1 MAGAEQNKP
10 WETSM
15 SKITTRARR
24 ANRLGLFPILA
35 GLALAV
41 GTTAQ
46 AGEFQKGE
54 ARFGGPTWPGATMK
68 SEVAMQVLNALGYD
82 TSYKQVSY
90 TVAVNGVASKDLD
103 VYVAGWKP
111 AHYNVIQPLIDK
123 GEVEDLVANVSN
135 AKFGMAVPSYAYEA
149 GVKTLSDLDA
159 HAQKFGSEIY
169 GIDSGSEFNTV
180 AKKAVKNDH
189 AGLGD
194 WSVVESSTSGMLSQ
208 VKRKI
213 RNEEWVAFNAWSPHW
228 MNAAFDIDY
237 VAFIVD
243 GNLRGIDEIDG
254 SEAGNSI
261 HTIVPTGLAEHDGN
275 LYRFLKQYKINAAI
289 QSQWLYEYGFK
300 DQPKEEVARTWIK
313 ANLER
318 VIGWVE
324 GVHALDG
331 KPASDAVKA
340 AFGK

>member
-1 MAGAEQNKP
+1 
-10 WETSM
+10 M
-15 SKITTRARR
+15 SQITTRTRRTPRR
-24 ANRLGLFPILA
+24 ALVPLLA
-35 GLALAV
+35 GLAIAAA
-41 GTTAQ
+41 TTAE
-46 AGEFQKGE
+46 AGDFQQGE

-68 SEVAMQVLNALGYD
+68 SEVAMQVLDALGYE
-82 TSYKQVSY
+82 TSYSQVSY
-90 TVAVNGVASKDLD
+90 TVAVNGVANKDLD

-149 GVKTLSDLDA
+149 GVKTLSDLNA
-159 HAQKFGSEIY
+159 HADKFDGEIY

-243 GNLRGIDEIDG
+243 GNLRGIDELDA

-261 HTIVPTGLAEHDGN
+261 HTIVPTGLKDHDAN
-275 LYRFLKQYKINAAI
+275 LYRFLKQYQINAAI
-289 QSQWLYEYGFK
+289 QSQWLYQYGFK
-300 DQPKEEVARTWIK
+300 DQPKDEVASAWIQ

-318 VIGWVE
+318 VLGWVE
-324 GVHALDG
+324 GVETLDG
-331 KPASDAVKA
+331 EPASDAVKA
-340 AFGK
+340 AFGN